1 MNVCVFCGSNTGLNP
16 VYADSA
22 RKLGSLMAQ
31 SHIPLIYGGGN
42 VGIMG
47 VLADAIMGAG
57 GEVIGII
64 PDFLVKRE
72 VGHRGITRL
81 EIVDSMHER
90 KQRMA
95 DLADAFIAFPG
106 GWGTLEE
113 LAEILTWKQLGL
125 INDPIILLNINQFF
139 SPLLEQMR
147 LMSEEGFLHAENLKN
162 LQIAN
167 TPEEALSYIIPREG
181 LRNTL

>member
-1 MNVCVFCGSNTGLNP
+1 MNVCVFCGSSTGLNP
-16 VYADSA
+16 VYAESA
-22 RKLGSLMAQ
+22 VKLASLMAQ
-31 SHIPLIYGGGN
+31 RNISLVYGGGN

-47 VLADAIMGAG
+47 VLADSVMAAG

-95 DLADAFIAFPG
+95 DLADAFVAFPG

-125 INDPIILLNINQFF
+125 ISEPVIILNINQFF
-139 SPLLEQMR
+139 TPLLNQMR
-147 LMSEEGFLHAENLKN
+147 LMAEEGFLRAEYLKN
-162 LQIAN
+162 LQVAT
-167 TPEEALSYIIPREG
+167 TPEETLSQLYPG
-181 LRNTL
+181 KG

>member
-1 MNVCVFCGSNTGLNP
+1 MNVCVFCGSNTGINP

-31 SHIPLIYGGGN
+31 NSIPLVYGGGK

-47 VLADAIMGAG
+47 ILADAVMQAG
-57 GEVIGII
+57 GEVIGVI
-64 PDFLVKRE
+64 PDFLMKRE
-72 VGHRGITRL
+72 VGHSGITQL

-125 INDPIILLNINQFF
+125 ISDPIILLNINHFF
-139 SPLLEQMR
+139 SPLLDQMR
-147 LMSEEGFLHAENLKN
+147 TMAEEGFLRPENLRN
-162 LQIAN
+162 LTVAS
-167 TPEEALSYIIPREG
+167 TPEEAISLIIPLQG